1 MAADPGRE
9 RRPRRPSACR
19 PARDERGSA
28 VAEYVL
34 VSGLLSLLFFGVLQV
49 GVVLHVRNVL
59 VASAAEGARQAAAA
73 GADPDRAAATTSAL
87 VRRALSAGTAAAFPP
102 VVTQTTVAGLPAV
115 QVELHGSLPLFLLPL
130 GRVLPITVRAHA
142 LDEQP

>member
-1 MAADPGRE
+1 
-9 RRPRRPSACR
+9 
-19 PARDERGSA
+19 
-28 VAEYVL
+28 VL

-87 VRRALSAGTAAAFPP
+87 VRQALSAGTAAAFPP
-102 VVTQTTVAGLPAV
+102 AVTQTTVAGLPAV